1 MLVAKKLKK
10 VIIDAGTSDFQSNKN
25 IIQNTR
31 KIIKSIENVDVINEF
46 EVAFSSIIHHIDHQK
61 GI

>member
-1 MLVAKKLKK
+1 MLVVKKLKN
-10 VIIDAGTSDFQSNKN
+10 VIIYAGTSDFQSNKN

>member
-1 MLVAKKLKK
+1 MLVVKKLKK
-10 VIIDAGTSDFQSNKN
+10 VIIYAGTSDFQSNKN